1 MRIWWKIAMRRK
13 RPAGVRTANLGYH
26 YQQQGGIMLRKV
38 IIALAC
44 VLMASPAF
52 AQTTTTTTTTTER
65 VTVTGTLVGI
75 EEGTAANYQPA
86 KTLVVRTD
94 NADQQRFELVGNGLV
109 YDKLGRIVTGPVKPG
124 TRVRI
129 FYTSV
134 GPTQRAVDRVELQE

>member
-1 MRIWWKIAMRRK
+1 MRIWWKIATRWK

-26 YQQQGGIMLRKV
+26 YQQQGGIMLKKV

-52 AQTTTTTTTTTER
+52 AQTTTTTER
-65 VTVTGTLVGI
+65 ITVTGTLVGI

-109 YDKLGRIVTGPVKPG
+109 YDKLGRIVKGQIKPG